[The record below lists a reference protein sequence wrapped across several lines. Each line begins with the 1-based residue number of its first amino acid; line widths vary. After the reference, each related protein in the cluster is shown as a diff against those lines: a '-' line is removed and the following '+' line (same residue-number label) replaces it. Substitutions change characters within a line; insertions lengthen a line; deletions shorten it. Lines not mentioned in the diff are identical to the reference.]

1 MRTHGRMRERRHIYS
16 PLIYAQVYRFSQ
28 SRVCIRFAR
37 FCKMS
42 FHTQNAL
49 TRARKISKKD
59 TLPAK
64 KKSPS
69 CDRHSFVVVRY
80 VSMWYTHARTRL
92 CLSFRYQRKG
102 DHRVHPLVSRS
113 IGACAF
119 SFSSLGKSC
128 KDYIIYSPRAP
139 KKKSKTLSSARESDP
154 SFFIT
159 TRFQKSGSL
168 FGSMRERRGE
178 RLSSSFVVEEV
189 RSIDRSFAS
198 RVFLFCSQTLSLY
211 INNFEKQA
219 PFERSITLPWTTRA
233 SFYSKKEFLN
243 KKSLKKEQ
251 NII

>member
-1 MRTHGRMRERRHIYS
+1 
-16 PLIYAQVYRFSQ
+16 
-28 SRVCIRFAR
+28 
-37 FCKMS
+37 
-42 FHTQNAL
+42 
-49 TRARKISKKD
+49 
-59 TLPAK
+59 
-64 KKSPS
+64 
-69 CDRHSFVVVRY
+69 
-80 VSMWYTHARTRL
+80 MWYTHARTRL

-219 PFERSITLPWTTRA
+219 PFERSITLSLEPQERV
-233 SFYSKKEFLN
+233 FIP
-243 KKSLKKEQ
+243 KKSFWIKKV
-251 NII
+251 

>member
-1 MRTHGRMRERRHIYS
+1 MHMCIVFHSPVYVYALRVFVKCLFTPKMLWPPQEKFRKKTHFTQRKRAPPAIVI
-16 PLIYAQVYRFSQ
+16 LLL
-28 SRVCIRFAR
+28 
-37 FCKMS
+37 S
-42 FHTQNAL
+42 FGTFLCDTH
-49 TRARKISKKD
+49 TRARV
-59 TLPAK
+59 
-64 KKSPS
+64 
-69 CDRHSFVVVRY
+69 FVSLFDINER
-80 VSMWYTHARTRL
+80 A
-92 CLSFRYQRKG
+92 
-102 DHRVHPLVSRS
+102 
-113 IGACAF
+113 IAF
-119 SFSSLGKSC
+119 IHSSLARSARARSRFHRSERVAK
-128 KDYIIYSPRAP
+128 IILFTPGSAHKRARAP
-139 KKKSKTLSSARESDP
+139 KKKSKTARESDP

>member
-1 MRTHGRMRERRHIYS
+1 
-16 PLIYAQVYRFSQ
+16 
-28 SRVCIRFAR
+28 
-37 FCKMS
+37 
-42 FHTQNAL
+42 
-49 TRARKISKKD
+49 
-59 TLPAK
+59 
-64 KKSPS
+64 
-69 CDRHSFVVVRY
+69 
-80 VSMWYTHARTRL
+80 MWYTHARTRL

-102 DHRVHPLVSRS
+102 DRVHPLASRS